1 VLVSSH
7 LIGEVARTAD
17 QVVVIGRGR
26 LLADTS
32 VAELSARS
40 ASLEEAFFE
49 LTSSSAEFQG
59 TLDSKGK
66 TS

>member
-1 VLVSSH
+1 
-7 LIGEVARTAD
+7 
-17 QVVVIGRGR
+17 VIGQGW

-49 LTSSSAEFQG
+49 LTSGSTEYRGA
-59 TLDSKGK
+59 LDSNGR
-66 TS
+66 TA

>member
-7 LIGEVARTAD
+7 LIGELALTAE

-40 ASLEEAFFE
+40 ASLEEAFFD
-49 LTSSSAEFQG
+49 LTSGSTEYRGALG
-59 TLDSKGK
+59 SKGR
-66 TS
+66 TA